1 MREGAASMETTYFS
15 IDAKR
20 IVVCG
25 GEKARQ
31 AAGGGGS
38 TRYAV
43 IPRRRA
49 AAAPRQEGKILDFR
63 AYQAAARTVPP
74 EEESLEEER
83 PRGQAPER
91 RGRTREEGRPGLPL
105 VLDLLATGAILG
117 TAATAVLHFLAL

>member
-25 GEKARQ
+25 GAEAKQ

-63 AYQAAARTVPP
+63 AYQAAAWTVPP
-74 EEESLEEER
+74 EEDH
-83 PRGQAPER
+83 PRGPVPER
-91 RGRTREEGRPGLPL
+91 RDRTRETGRPGLPL

>member
-1 MREGAASMETTYFS
+1 METTYFS

-25 GEKARQ
+25 GAETRQ

-49 AAAPRQEGKILDFR
+49 AAAPRREGKILEFPTH
-63 AYQAAARTVPP
+63 QAGAGLAGEEGPGEENPAAEGPA
-74 EEESLEEER
+74 R
-83 PRGQAPER
+83 PR
-91 RGRTREEGRPGLPL
+91 RTREAGRPGLPL

>member
-25 GEKARQ
+25 GEEARQ

-49 AAAPRQEGKILDFR
+49 AAAPRHEGKILDFR

-74 EEESLEEER
+74 EEEVPAAEQ
-83 PRGQAPER
+83 PTR
-91 RGRTREEGRPGLPL
+91 RGRTREAGRPGLPL

>member
-25 GEKARQ
+25 GAETRQ

-49 AAAPRQEGKILDFR
+49 AAPPRREGKILDFR
-63 AYQAAARTVPP
+63 AYQAGAVPP